1 MKLESDG
8 LLISLRALNERD
20 SVARIFTSEF
30 GVLCGVLKGAQVAK
44 KNRPLV
50 GQIGAAA
57 WNARLESQLG
67 AFHWDAT
74 RNLSAPIMMNAKT
87 LNFMNAAF
95 DLICALLPEREE
107 YPHLYNDTIELLTA
121 LPTAPTAE
129 TYLSWEVAFLRELGY
144 ALNLSACGGCGAHNN
159 LIYLS
164 PRTGRAVCHTC
175 GAPYAAKLYQL
186 PLTLSTTFQFI
197 DNICTSLGIDVPM
210 SRRWL
215 NSM

>member
-8 LLISLRALNERD
+8 LLISLRPLGERD
-20 SVARIFTSEF
+20 SIARIFTSEF
-30 GVLCGVLKGAQVAK
+30 GILCGVLRGAAVAK
-44 KNRPLV
+44 KNRPLT

-74 RNLSAPIMMNAKT
+74 RNLAAPLMTNPHT
-87 LNFMNAAF
+87 LAAMNAAF
-95 DLICALLPEREE
+95 DLMGALLPEREQ
-107 YPHLYNDTIELLTA
+107 YAHLYNDTVAFLTA
-121 LPTAPTAE
+121 LPGGNAAS
-129 TYLSWEVAFLRELGY
+129 TYLNWETAFLRELGY
-144 ALNLSACGGCGAHNN
+144 ALNLSACGGCGTHEN

-164 PRTGRAVCHTC
+164 PRTGRAVCGTC
-175 GAPYAAKLYQL
+175 GAPYADKLYEL
-186 PLTLSTTFQFI
+186 PLTLATTYKFI
-197 DNICTSLGIDVPM
+197 DNICITMGVDVPV